1 MARLFILILTI
12 SVGSCAG
19 VAVIAVLTMGYYTWQ
34 AILLW
39 GLIGGAV
46 GVVVAWIVARI
57 LYQREVEHHPE
68 DPEGLL
74 DDNPQGLPRKP
85 HSPR

>member
-1 MARLFILILTI
+1 MTRLFLLILTI

-19 VAVIAVLTMGYYTWQ
+19 VAVIAVLVMGYYTWQ

-39 GLIGGAV
+39 GAVGAAV
-46 GVVVAWIVARI
+46 GVAVAWFVAKRLHEHEVAR
-57 LYQREVEHHPE
+57 HPE

-74 DDNPQGLPRKP
+74 DDNPQGLPRK
-85 HSPR
+85 